1 MTRRPGRRDGH
12 GEHRPPLGPGRPPM
26 RRRSI
31 HVVPAL
37 CGLIAAHA
45 LASGCG
51 TLVKVGEGSADESGA
66 TASSTGVGGADPGP
80 AEPHAIAL
88 LRSQLPDTSGSSG
101 SESTGSGEPALDP
114 NDLFII
120 IGNRELSCADPSFHF
135 ICGKWEVSISIP
147 PALQVPGVIP
157 LDTPGLGAYASVAGP
172 DRGGGDCYG
181 GGGSFFDGTIE
192 IVSIDAEKVVVR
204 FEDTSTFDF
213 DANGEHTALRC
224 P

>member
-1 MTRRPGRRDGH
+1 MTGRPGGRDGH
-12 GEHRPPLGPGRPPM
+12 GEHRPSLGPGRPPM

-31 HVVPAL
+31 RVVPAL

-51 TLVKVGEGSADESGA
+51 TLVKVGEGSADESSA
-66 TASSTGVGGADPGP
+66 TASSTGMGGADPGP

-88 LRSQLPDTSGSSG
+88 LRSQRPDTSGSSG
-101 SESTGSGEPALDP
+101 SESTASGGSDLDP
-114 NDLFII
+114 NDLFIFI
-120 IGNRELSCADPSFHF
+120 ANHEISCADQSFPF
-135 ICGKWEVSISIP
+135 ICGTWEVSIFIP

-157 LDTPGLGAYASVAGP
+157 LDTPELGAYFSAAGP
-172 DRGGGDCYG
+172 DRGGGDCYS
-181 GGGSFFDGTIE
+181 GGGSFFEGTIE
-192 IVSIDAEKVVVR
+192 LVSIDAEKVVFR
-204 FEDTSTFDF
+204 FEGTDTYEF